1 MTTNR
6 QLEVRAKIRKAQR
19 WLCER
24 QIRFWMQSATSME
37 IATEGHHD
45 RVRYF
50 PLTGGVRIG
59 SWYVPERGLHALE
72 DILIERGILSED
84 TPLVAV
90 DRRDIPEWGDPS
102 CSQMERILKALG
114 I

>member
-1 MTTNR
+1 MTTLR
-6 QLEVRAKIRKAQR
+6 QLEVRAKIRKAQY

-24 QIRFWMQSATSME
+24 QIRFWMQSATSMQ
-37 IATEGHHD
+37 IATEGHYE
-45 RVRYF
+45 RIRYF

-72 DILIERGILSED
+72 DVLIESEILSENA
-84 TPLVAV
+84 PLVAV
-90 DRRDIPEWGDPS
+90 DRRDIPEWEDPS
-102 CSQMERILKALG
+102 CSQMERILKSLG